1 MANNYFSDLGPNF
14 RKTTLKFKPIPAYA
28 YDGTLAGEYKAK
40 KISKAEAAEL
50 YESML
55 VIREFEEMILKCRT
69 GAYEIISDYEY
80 RGPTHLSIG
89 QEATAAGVCS
99 ELAITDLITSTH
111 RGHGDSIAK
120 GFHAIKHRSEE
131 ELHARCPEFAAL
143 SGEELREAVM
153 EDHIF
158 RTIAELFGK
167 EAGYGKGRGGGMHIA
182 DFRVGHLG
190 ANAIVGGGIPI
201 IRPISQ
207 CLAANDVTEIAGI
220 LNGTTNFILTKMI
233 REQMNFED
241 ALKLAQQLGYAERN
255 PSADVEGLDA
265 CRKICIL
272 ASLAFGTHVYP
283 DSVYTEGITKI
294 TLQDVDFADVWGGV
308 IKLIGS
314 VKKLENGQVHIMVC
328 PMFVHRGSQLAS
340 VDDVFNGI
348 MVRGDATGDVVFY
361 GKGAGKLPTA
371 SAVVA
376 DVIDCVKHF
385 KARKYLFWEDAKP
398 NYVAD
403 FGSMETSAFVR
414 VSAKDS
420 DTALNTAA
428 DVFGKITP
436 LLAKRPVQGEA
447 GFTVEN
453 LTEKELSDKLAALEA
468 RGVKVEGRIR
478 ISDY

>member
-1 MANNYFSDLGPNF
+1 MMA
-14 RKTTLKFKPIPAYA
+14 
-28 YDGTLAGEYKAK
+28 
-40 KISKAEAAEL
+40 
-50 YESML
+50 
-55 VIREFEEMILKCRT
+55 
-69 GAYEIISDYEY
+69 EI
-80 RGPTHLSIG
+80 
-89 QEATAAGVCS
+89 AVM
-99 ELAITDLITSTH
+99 
-111 RGHGDSIAK
+111 GHGVVGSGVMEVLISHKDSIAK
-120 GFHAIKHRSEE
+120 RAKEEVHVKHI
-131 ELHARCPEFAAL
+131 LD
-143 SGEELREAVM
+143 LREFPGLPYSGIFTKDFNRIVNDPQVKIVVEVM
-153 EDHIF
+153 GGLEPAY
-158 RTIAELFGK
+158 TYVKACLENGKSVVTSNKELVAQKGAELLALAQKNNLNFLF
-167 EAGYGKGRGGGMHIA
+167 EAS
-182 DFRVGHLG
+182 
-190 ANAIVGGGIPI
+190 VGGGIPI

-207 CLAANDVTEIAGI
+207 CLAANEMTEIAGI

-233 REQMNFED
+233 REGMAFDD
-241 ALKLAQQLGYAERN
+241 ALKLAQQLGYAERD
-255 PSADVEGLDA
+255 PSADVEGIDA

-272 ASLAFGTHVYP
+272 ASLAYGTHVYP
-283 DSVYTEGITKI
+283 DSVHTEGITAI
-294 TLQDVDFADVWGGV
+294 TKEDVGYAGAWGGV
-308 IKLIGS
+308 IKLIGE
-314 VKKLENGQVHIMVC
+314 VKKLENGRIHIQVA
-328 PMFVHRGSQLAS
+328 PMFISRESQLAN

-348 MVRGDATGDVVFY
+348 LVRGDATGDVVFY

-436 LLAKRPVQGEA
+436 LLAKRPVQGEV

>member
-1 MANNYFSDLGPNF
+1 MNIALLGCGVVGGGVLEIAEK
-14 RKTTLKFKPIPAYA
+14 RADMSVRYVLVRRDKPELGEKAVKDINVILNDPEVDTVVEVMGGLSPAYEYVRA
-28 YDGTLAGEYKAK
+28 ALRAGKNVVTANKHLVAHYYK
-40 KISKAEAAEL
+40 EL
-50 YESML
+50 
-55 VIREFEEMILKCRT
+55 V
-69 GAYEIISDYEY
+69 
-80 RGPTHLSIG
+80 
-89 QEATAAGVCS
+89 
-99 ELAITDLITSTH
+99 ELAEE
-111 RGHGDSIAK
+111 HGAA
-120 GFHAIKHRSEE
+120 F
-131 ELHARCPEFAAL
+131 RCTPA
-143 SGEELREAVM
+143 
-153 EDHIF
+153 
-158 RTIAELFGK
+158 
-167 EAGYGKGRGGGMHIA
+167 
-182 DFRVGHLG
+182 
-190 ANAIVGGGIPI
+190 VGGGIPWLVNLE
-201 IRPISQ
+201 RVKRLDSVRSF
-207 CLAANDVTEIAGI
+207 CGI
-220 LNGTTNFILTKMI
+220 MNGTTNFILTKMI